1 MGIVI
6 NLDEYRNNRNEKESG
21 GFDELFKE
29 MPEEDFIDF
38 LIEEDIDF
46 DSLNAYTTYNDEFI
60 ENNIEHLVH
69 NTFPHC
75 TICDSKLKKGDRVDL
90 MWPQEYD
97 FNLCNKCKGNLPEE
111 FEKERIINLDKM
123 KLIMSE
129 EIFKKIKNNLSE
141 EDIINIRGSRIIMEK
156 IYSKI
161 KYIILDMEVGF
172 DF

>member
-1 MGIVI
+1 MGSLI
-6 NLDEYRNNRNEKESG
+6 NLEEYRKNKYGKELEE
-21 GFDELFKE
+21 FDEFFKE
-29 MPEEDFIDF
+29 IPEEDFIDF

-46 DSLNAYTTYNDEFI
+46 DILNAYTTYNDEFI

-75 TICDSKLKKGDRVDL
+75 TICDDKLKKGDRVDL
-90 MWPQEYD
+90 MWPQEYA
-97 FNLCNKCKGNLPEE
+97 FNLCNKCKVNLPEE

-129 EIFKKIKNNLSE
+129 ENYKEIENNLNE
-141 EDIINIRGSRIIMEK
+141 DDIINIQGSRIIMEK
-156 IYSKI
+156 SYSQM
-161 KYIILDMEVGF
+161 KYIVLDMDDGF